1 MKTMDEGPQR
11 TDIVV
16 QGKRRVMRRRLSV
29 FAERAHRAAKLR
41 GTVSILLAGSQE
53 IRALNLRYRRKNKAT
68 DVLSFPSPEELR
80 AHSAGDLA
88 ISVDIAAQNAR
99 ELRHSLTEELAIL
112 ILHGMLHLAG
122 HDHET
127 DAGEMA
133 ALEAR
138 LRRRLRL
145 PDSLTERAKEPA

>member
-16 QGKRRVMRRRLSV
+16 QGKRRVMRRRLSE
-29 FAERAHRAAKLR
+29 FSERAHRAAKLK
-41 GTVSILLAGSQE
+41 GNVSILLAGSQE

-68 DVLSFPSPEELR
+68 DVLSFPSPQELR

-112 ILHGMLHLAG
+112 ILHGMLSLLLFAG
-122 HDHET
+122 AFLLDL
-127 DAGEMA
+127 DA
-133 ALEAR
+133 
-138 LRRRLRL
+138 LRRQKLAVTLLSIVRPGQVSSR
-145 PDSLTERAKEPA
+145 